1 MQYNKTFKT
10 YSEQLQILIDRGLL
24 VKDEEKAKQY
34 LKKFNYYRFSGYCIP
49 FQDIK
54 DRFNNNTHFSDILK
68 LCDFDSQLR
77 TFLYD
82 VLEKIEIQL
91 RALMAYYFG
100 QKYGPWGY
108 IDFLN
113 FSLDF
118 KYYEWITK
126 IKDEIDRSN
135 EIFIKHYK
143 DTYTDNQDLPIW
155 MVTEIMSLGGLSNM
169 FSGMKAPDQKDLSSE
184 FGVKRPVVKSWL
196 HHLTYIRNMCA
207 HHCRIWNRS
216 WAIKPL
222 VPDER
227 SWSFLTD
234 RENKL
239 FVTFSMLNFLT
250 NKFSLSINIP
260 EELENIISKFDV
272 SFPFSLKEKMGF
284 PDNYNEIELWK
295 K

>member
-1 MQYNKTFKT
+1 M
-10 YSEQLQILIDRGLL
+10 
-24 VKDEEKAKQY
+24 
-34 LKKFNYYRFSGYCIP
+34 
-49 FQDIK
+49 
-54 DRFNNNTHFSDILK
+54 
-68 LCDFDSQLR
+68 
-77 TFLYD
+77 
-82 VLEKIEIQL
+82 
-91 RALMAYYFG
+91 
-100 QKYGPWGY
+100 
-108 IDFLN
+108 
-113 FSLDF
+113 
-118 KYYEWITK
+118 
-126 IKDEIDRSN
+126 
-135 EIFIKHYK
+135 
-143 DTYTDNQDLPIW
+143 
-155 MVTEIMSLGGLSNM
+155 TEIMSLGGLSNM